1 MRGLLTVD
9 ALLLEADVGAL
20 RRLPER
26 LELVQTPL
34 PADAEFLSDMTGR
47 LDPVGYEV
55 LSENSGRLLLKYS
68 EGTWEDGSLR
78 PKAECCYPALASALF
93 LALYRFFIPP
103 PFSPCTSTRLVF
115 LDVPQGRLRRRRRR
129 ILFVNRYRALI
140 PFSVV
145 DERFSSA
152 CCHQTVRCWRHSRF
166 SFLGSACTY
175 ARFVIKLSAN
185 YPSSVW
191 QPFAGR
197 PPGSHLRPASSS
209 CPSACGVSCAS
220 RHRFHT

>member
-1 MRGLLTVD
+1 MLTVD

-20 RRLPER
+20 RRLPEW

-55 LSENSGRLLLKYS
+55 LSENSGRLLLRYS

-103 PFSPCTSTRLVF
+103 AVLSVYFHPPSLFRRAAGPVAPASSPDTVRQSLPGP
-115 LDVPQGRLRRRRRR
+115 D
-129 ILFVNRYRALI
+129 

-175 ARFVIKLSAN
+175 ARFVTKLSAN

-191 QPFAGR
+191 QPFAGT

>member
-1 MRGLLTVD
+1 MLEGNSFRRECGVYLNVGRACTDCMGPSPSARGLLTVD

-55 LSENSGRLLLKYS
+55 LSENSGRLLLRYS

-103 PFSPCTSTRLVF
+103 AVLSLYFHPPSLF
-115 LDVPQGRLRRRRRR
+115 RR
-129 ILFVNRYRALI
+129 A
-140 PFSVV
+140 
-145 DERFSSA
+145 
-152 CCHQTVRCWRHSRF
+152 
-166 SFLGSACTY
+166 
-175 ARFVIKLSAN
+175 
-185 YPSSVW
+185 
-191 QPFAGR
+191 AG
-197 PPGSHLRPASSS
+197 PVAPASSPDTVRQS
-209 CPSACGVSCAS
+209 LPGPDSIFRC
-220 RHRFHT
+220 R

>member
-1 MRGLLTVD
+1 
-9 ALLLEADVGAL
+9 
-20 RRLPER
+20 
-26 LELVQTPL
+26 
-34 PADAEFLSDMTGR
+34 MTGGWTPWDTKFCLR
-47 LDPVGYEV
+47 TRGGCC
-55 LSENSGRLLLKYS
+55 SGIQRAPGKMALCVPRRS
-68 EGTWEDGSLR
+68 VVIRPWPQPSSWPCITSL
-78 PKAECCYPALASALF
+78 Y
-93 LALYRFFIPP
+93 PP

-152 CCHQTVRCWRHSRF
+152 CCHQTVRSWRHSRF

-175 ARFVIKLSAN
+175 ARFVTKLSAN

-191 QPFAGR
+191 QPFAGT

-209 CPSACGVSCAS
+209 RPSACGVSCAS